1 MFPTEVTKWSPSH
14 GCLLGTMIQSQGCC
28 GALVISYVLCWS
40 HTRACPHQEGI
51 GRCSFFT
58 WLVARKSSPSQRGHQ
73 RCLPIIREPVMW
85 NARQSLCRPWVA
97 CLPYVWPSRLRSRQP
112 MLSLCRRIPGRR
124 RLFLCASRLALCQP
138 MSDVSFPIARPNA
151 VRRSR
156 CQGCSHAVG
165 RS

>member
-1 MFPTEVTKWSPSH
+1 MVSEPWRFAGDNDTEPRMMRCISNILCPVLVTHKSMPSPRGH
-14 GCLLGTMIQSQGCC
+14 RQMLL
-28 GALVISYVLCWS
+28 
-40 HTRACPHQEGI
+40 
-51 GRCSFFT
+51 FFT

-85 NARQSLCRPWVA
+85 NARQSLYRPWDA
-97 CLPYVWPSRLRSRQP
+97 CLPYVWPSRLRSGQP

-124 RLFLCASRLALCQP
+124 RLFLCASRIALCQP
-138 MSDVSFPIARPNA
+138 MSDVSLPIARPNA

-156 CQGCSHAVG
+156 FQGCSHAIG

>member
-1 MFPTEVTKWSPSH
+1 MH
-14 GCLLGTMIQSQGCC
+14 INLGGRGQWLQN
-28 GALVISYVLCWS
+28 ALKCVVGGYSISLYVQAELHKKPC
-40 HTRACPHQEGI
+40 HL
-51 GRCSFFT
+51 
-58 WLVARKSSPSQRGHQ
+58 LVAHKSSPSQRGHQ

-85 NARQSLCRPWVA
+85 NARQSLYRPWDA
-97 CLPYVWPSRLRSRQP
+97 CLPYVWPSRLRSGQP

-124 RLFLCASRLALCQP
+124 HLFLCASRLALCQP